1 MTSHQLLAEWSLWFR
16 PVFANHLWQATLFA
30 LAVWV
35 AALWLRRARTRHILW
50 LMAFAKFLLPSAL
63 LFLLAQGLGLNL
75 SWTARTEMTATAEA
89 EVLLQIAEPVA
100 QSDAGV
106 GHNEIYCVL
115 MTLWLVGV
123 AVCFARWGWRRR
135 RFAAVALAGE
145 RVEVGRE
152 AEMLDD
158 LKSRLNVGHRVG
170 LVVSSSFAEPVVWR
184 ALRPLIVLPRG
195 LAERLSDDELES
207 VLKHELF
214 HVKRFDNL
222 FGSLQMFVCC
232 FFWFHPLVW
241 LIDRRLIE
249 ERELMCDERVI
260 LSGAAPDAYAAS
272 LWKVVQFGFG
282 WPVEGVSRATG
293 SNLKRR
299 IKLMLHANHRSKSST
314 ASRAFA
320 GITFIAL
327 IALAAAMALFSRD
340 RSAVAEVTN
349 VQDQDKKISATAPMQ
364 FENTP
369 EIPLVITEARLSI
382 GEARAITSDGVRPDG
397 ERVRVMYQE
406 GEMRDAEILLNLA
419 NQSGRRITE
428 FAIHIQNASF
438 WPKSSTVM
446 VSGRQASTDA
456 APGAQVAI
464 EPQGVLAYK
473 TSLLLK
479 EKEGDRNLMNH
490 LNDFKVGIAGVK
502 FDFEK
507 DWVWS
512 SEARI
517 ETDGEAKIRIIAM
530 NPKDGVPGGVP
541 GGAPGGIPGPPKSR
555 GVHGGVPSGVP
566 GGVPGGIVNPKDEDD
581 TIHQMSVSLRPK
593 ILYREKAKYTRVARD
608 NKIQGTV
615 VLSVVFGVDGQ
626 IGDVKVIRGL
636 PDGLT
641 ENAIAAANKI
651 RFKPAMKDGRPVSIR
666 GSLEFT
672 FNLYEYPVLYKDP
685 VQQMDSSLR
694 PTILY
699 REKAQYTQEA
709 KDNKVEGTVVLS
721 VVFGADGQ
729 IGDVKVIKGLPHGLT
744 QKAIEAASKI
754 RFEPAMKDGQPVSVR
769 GNLEYSFRL

>member
-1 MTSHQLLAEWSLWFR
+1 MGIHQLLAEWSQWFW

-30 LAVWV
+30 LAVWI
-35 AALWLRRARTRHILW
+35 AALWLGRVSTRHIVW

-63 LFLLAQGLGLNL
+63 LFMLAQGLGLNL
-75 SWTARTEMTATAEA
+75 SWPARTEMTTASDA
-89 EVLLQIAEPVA
+89 EVLLLIAEPVA
-100 QSDAGV
+100 LSDAGA
-106 GHNEIYCVL
+106 GHNEVYCVL
-115 MTLWLVGV
+115 TMLWLVGV
-123 AVCFARWGWRRR
+123 ATCFARWGWRRR

-145 RVEVGRE
+145 KVEAGRE
-152 AEMLDD
+152 AEMLAD
-158 LKSRLNVGHRVG
+158 LKSRLNVGRQVE
-170 LVVSSSFAEPVVWR
+170 LVFSSEFAEPVVWR
-184 ALRPLIVLPRG
+184 ALRPVILLPRG
-195 LAERLSDDELES
+195 LANHLTDGELES

-214 HVKRFDNL
+214 HVKRLDNL

-232 FFWFHPLVW
+232 LFWFHPLVW

-249 ERELMCDERVI
+249 ERELMCDERVV

-314 ASRAFA
+314 ASRALV

-340 RSAVAEVTN
+340 RSAVAEATN
-349 VQDQDKKISATAPMQ
+349 VQDQDKKFVAAAPIQ
-364 FENTP
+364 FKNPP
-369 EIPLVITEARLSI
+369 EIPLGITEARLSI
-382 GEARAITSDGVRPDG
+382 GEARAITADGVRPDG
-397 ERVRVMYQE
+397 ERVQVIYQE
-406 GEMRDAEILLNLA
+406 GEMRDAEILLNLV

-438 WPKSSTVM
+438 WPKSSTVI
-446 VSGRQASTDA
+446 VSGRQPGTDA
-456 APGAQVAI
+456 APGSQVTI

-473 TSLLLK
+473 TRLLLK
-479 EKEGDRNLMNH
+479 EKEGDMNLMNH
-490 LNDFKVGIAGVK
+490 LYDFKVGIVGVK

-512 SEARI
+512 SEA
-517 ETDGEAKIRIIAM
+517 EGEAKIRVIA
-530 NPKDGVPGGVP
+530 NDPKYGVPGGVP
-541 GGAPGGIPGPPKSR
+541 GGVAGTPLPSPKSPKS
-555 GVHGGVPSGVP
+555 GGVP
-566 GGVPGGIVNPKDEDD
+566 GGVPGGVVIPNDKDD
-581 TIHQMSVSLRPK
+581 TIHLMSASLRPK
-593 ILYREKAKYTRVARD
+593 ILYREKAKYTREARD
-608 NKIQGTV
+608 NKIEGTV
-615 VLSVVFGVDGQ
+615 VLSVVFSSDGQ
-626 IGDVKVIRGL
+626 ITDINVIKGL
-636 PDGLT
+636 PYGLT

-651 RFKPAMKDGRPVSIR
+651 RFEPAIRDGRPVSVR
-666 GSLEFT
+666 GSLEFS
-672 FNLYEYPVLYKDP
+672 FNLYKDSILP
-685 VQQMDSSLR
+685 MDSSVR

-709 KDNKVEGTVVLS
+709 KDNKVEGTVALS

-729 IGDVKVIKGLPHGLT
+729 IGEVKVIKGLPHGLT
-744 QKAIEAASKI
+744 QKALEAASKI

-769 GNLEYSFRL
+769 GMLEYSFRL

>member
-1 MTSHQLLAEWSLWFR
+1 MTSHQLLAEWSQWFW

-30 LAVWV
+30 LAVWI
-35 AALWLRRARTRHILW
+35 AALWLGRARTRQIVW
-50 LMAFAKFLLPSAL
+50 LMAFAKILLPSAL
-63 LFLLAQGLGLNL
+63 LFMLAQGLGLNL

-89 EVLLQIAEPVA
+89 EVLLQIAEPIA
-100 QSDAGV
+100 QSDAAA

-145 RVEVGRE
+145 KVEAGRE
-152 AEMLDD
+152 AEMLED
-158 LKSRLNVGHRVG
+158 LKSRLNVGRRVG

-195 LAERLSDDELES
+195 LAERLSDGELES

-214 HVKRFDNL
+214 HVKRLDNL

-232 FFWFHPLVW
+232 LFWFHPLVW
-241 LIDRRLIE
+241 LIDRKLIE

-293 SNLKRR
+293 SNFKRR
-299 IKLMLHANHRSKSST
+299 IKLMLHANHQSKSST
-314 ASRAFA
+314 ARRALV

-340 RSAVAEVTN
+340 RSVLVEATN
-349 VQDQDKKISATAPMQ
+349 VQDQDKKIAATAPMQ
-364 FENTP
+364 FENPP

-397 ERVRVMYQE
+397 ERVRVMYKE

-438 WPKSSTVM
+438 WPKMSTEIISV
-446 VSGRQASTDA
+446 RQASADA
-456 APGAQVAI
+456 APGAQGAI
-464 EPQGVLAYK
+464 EPQGILAFK
-473 TSLLLK
+473 TNLLLK

-490 LNDFKVGIAGVK
+490 LNDFKVKIVGVK

-512 SEARI
+512 SEAKI
-517 ETDGEAKIRIIAM
+517 EREGEAKIRVIAV
-530 NPKDGVPGGVP
+530 NPNDGVPGGVP
-541 GGAPGGIPGPPKSR
+541 GGAPGGIPGPPKKR
-555 GVHGGVPSGVP
+555 GGVP
-566 GGVPGGIVNPKDEDD
+566 GGVPGGVVNPKDEEY
-581 TIHQMSVSLRPK
+581 TIPYQMSVSLRPK
-593 ILYREKAKYTRVARD
+593 ILYKEKAQYTREARD
-608 NKIQGTV
+608 NKIEGTV

-641 ENAIAAANKI
+641 EKAIAAANKI
-651 RFKPAMKDGRPVSIR
+651 RFEPAMKDGRPVSVR

-672 FNLYEYPVLYKDP
+672 FNLYKDT
-685 VQQMDSSLR
+685 VEQMNASMR

-729 IGDVKVIKGLPHGLT
+729 IGEVKVIRGLPHGLT

-754 RFEPAMKDGQPVSVR
+754 RFEPAMKDGKPVSVR
-769 GNLEYSFRL
+769 GMLEYSFRL